1 MTLLLIRVSLWPGI
15 ARVFYAMTTGNQKGK
30 GEHMPGIV
38 WLIIGAIVGIA
49 LGFVITRYVIN
60 ASTKKAAQ
68 EADDMIADAKR
79 QAETMRKEAVLEAK
93 DQALKLKQ
101 EAEAENK
108 ERMKEVRAA
117 ENRVSQ
123 REESLDRRVESLD
136 AREHQISSLQG
147 QIERRERDVAQ
158 VEQEASQRLERIAG
172 MTPEEAKN
180 ELLTSLKDEV
190 AHESA
195 AIIRD
200 AEAQAKAEADKKSRM
215 ILSLAIQR
223 VAADH
228 SAENTVSTIH
238 IPSDD
243 LKGRIIGREGRNIRS
258 FEQLTGTNL
267 IIDDTPECVT
277 ISCFDPVR
285 REIGRVTM
293 ENLIADGRIH
303 PARIEEMFG
312 KAEQYVNQRVREA
325 GEQAAFDTGI
335 HDLHPELVRTLGRL
349 RYRTSY
355 GQNVLNHSLE
365 VAYLSGVMASELGLD
380 PIPAKRAGLLHDLG
394 KAVDHEVEG
403 SHAVIGADLA
413 RRFGERPKI
422 VHAIEAHHNDVEP
435 NSVLDVLVQAA
446 DAVSAARPGAR
457 KETLDAY
464 VKRLEKLEEIANSYK
479 GVERTYAIQAGREV
493 RVMVEPE
500 VVDEAQTVVLAHDI
514 AHRIESE
521 MQYPG
526 QVKVVVIRE
535 SRAIGIAK

>member
-1 MTLLLIRVSLWPGI
+1 MPVEVIWAIAGI
-15 ARVFYAMTTGNQKGK
+15 
-30 GEHMPGIV
+30 
-38 WLIIGAIVGIA
+38 IVGA
-49 LGFVITRYVIN
+49 LVGFVITRFVAN
-60 ASTKKAAQ
+60 SSTKRAAQ
-68 EADDMIADAKR
+68 EAQDMVAKAKSE
-79 QAETMRKEAVLEAK
+79 AETTRNDAEREAESLRREAIVEAK
-93 DQALKLKQ
+93 DEALKLKQ
-101 EAEAENK
+101 EAEAENR
-108 ERMKEVRAA
+108 ERLKEVRAA
-117 ENRVSQ
+117 ENRLAQ

-147 QIERRERDVAQ
+147 QLDKRS
-158 VEQEASQRLERIAG
+158 VELDEAVKEVTRRLEGVAG
-172 MTPEEAKN
+172 MTPEEAKA
-180 ELLTSLKDEV
+180 ELLDTLKDEV
-190 AHESA
+190 THESA

-200 AEAQAKAEADKKSRM
+200 AEARTKAEADKRARS

-228 SAENTVSTIH
+228 SAESTVSTIH

-285 REIGRVTM
+285 REVGRVTM

-303 PARIEEMFG
+303 PARIEEMFK
-312 KAEQYVNQRVREA
+312 KAETLVNQRVQEA

-335 HDLHPELVRTLGRL
+335 HDLHPEIVHTLGRL

-380 PIPAKRAGLLHDLG
+380 PVPAKRAGLLHDLG

-413 RRFGERPKI
+413 RRFGERPEI

-435 NSVLDVLVQAA
+435 DSVLDVLVQAA

-464 VKRLEKLEEIANSYK
+464 IKRLEKLEEIANAHE
-479 GVERTYAIQAGREV
+479 GVERTYAMQAGREV
-493 RVMVEPE
+493 HVMVQP
-500 VVDEAQTVVLAHDI
+500 DKISDADSVVLAHDI
-514 AHRIESE
+514 AHQIEEE
-521 MQYPG
+521 MEYPG

-535 SRAIGIAK
+535 SRAVGVAK

>member
-1 MTLLLIRVSLWPGI
+1 MEVLW
-15 ARVFYAMTTGNQKGK
+15 
-30 GEHMPGIV
+30 
-38 WLIIGAIVGIA
+38 AIVGIVVGA
-49 LGFVITRYVIN
+49 LICFIIMRFVANSSAKR
-60 ASTKKAAQ
+60 AAQ
-68 EADDMIADAKR
+68 EAQDLVDKAKAEAETTRADAER
-79 QAETMRKEAVLEAK
+79 DAESLRREVLFEAK
-93 DQALKLKQ
+93 DEAIKLKQ
-101 EAEAENK
+101 DAEAENR
-108 ERMKEVRAA
+108 ERLKEVRAA
-117 ENRVSQ
+117 ENRLSQ

-147 QIERRERDVAQ
+147 QLDKRSNELDEAAREITR
-158 VEQEASQRLERIAG
+158 RLEGVAG
-172 MTPEEAKN
+172 MTPEEAKA
-180 ELLTSLKDEV
+180 ELLDTLKDEV
-190 AHESA
+190 THESA

-200 AEAQAKAEADKKSRM
+200 AEARTKAEADKKARS

-228 SAENTVSTIH
+228 SAESTVSTIH

-303 PARIEEMFG
+303 PARIEEMF
-312 KAEQYVNQRVREA
+312 KKSEALVNQRVQEA

-335 HDLHPELVRTLGRL
+335 HDLHPEIVHTLGRL

-413 RRFGERPKI
+413 RRFGERPEI

-435 NSVLDVLVQAA
+435 DSVLAVLVQAA

-493 RVMVEPE
+493 RVMVEPDK
-500 VVDEAQTVVLAHDI
+500 VDEAATVVLAHDI
-514 AHRIESE
+514 AHRIENE

-535 SRAIGIAK
+535 SRAVGIAK

>member
-15 ARVFYAMTTGNQKGK
+15 AQVFYAMTTGNQKGK

-68 EADDMIADAKR
+68 EADDMVADAKR

-158 VEQEASQRLERIAG
+158 VEHEASQRLERIAG

-413 RRFGERPKI
+413 RRFGERPEI